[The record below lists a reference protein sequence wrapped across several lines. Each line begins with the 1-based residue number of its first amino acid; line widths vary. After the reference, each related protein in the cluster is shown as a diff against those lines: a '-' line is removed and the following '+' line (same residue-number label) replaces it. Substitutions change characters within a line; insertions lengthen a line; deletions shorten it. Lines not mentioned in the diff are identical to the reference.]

1 MNTKL
6 EKEEEAPDAT
16 KGLIKEPRRRRKR
29 RRSSDSAPIR
39 FDDALIGDELRDW
52 QAYHHQVGEP
62 ISSVRV
68 NKEPELL
75 LLPYSKYKNNHQG
88 L

>member
-16 KGLIKEPRRRRKR
+16 KGLIKEPRRRRR

-75 LLPYSKYKNNHQG
+75 LLPFSKYKNNHQG